1 MVDGELKERLKNLC
15 ARIVKEQDHQRFSA
29 LLAELDQLL
38 DGSGLTKKK
47 SRPSPSDKS
56 PV

>member
-1 MVDGELKERLKNLC
+1 MDGELKERLKDLC

-38 DGSGLTKKK
+38 AGSGLTKKEI
-47 SRPSPSDKS
+47 STVTTDRS